1 MKKSAKFEMFIET
14 KAYIDKY
21 HSGNPMDFVT
31 NIYIF
36 YYLSG
41 RFPSASMR
49 DCCALVEALRTH
61 YMCEFSDME
70 DLSCDD
76 DELPFN

>member
-14 KAYIDKY
+14 KAYIDKF
-21 HSGNPMDFVT
+21 HSSNPMDFVT

-70 DLSCDD
+70 DLSYDD

>member
-1 MKKSAKFEMFIET
+1 MKKSTKFEMFIET
-14 KAYIDKY
+14 KAYIDKF
-21 HSGNPMDFVT
+21 HSSNPMDFVT

-61 YMCEFSDME
+61 YMCEFSDIE
-70 DLSCDD
+70 DLSSDV
-76 DELPFN
+76 EALPFN

>member
-1 MKKSAKFEMFIET
+1 MKKSTKFEMFIET
-14 KAYIDKY
+14 KAYIDKF
-21 HSGNPMDFVT
+21 HSSNPMDFVT

-49 DCCALVEALRTH
+49 DCCALVEGLRTH

-70 DLSCDD
+70 VLSRD

>member
-1 MKKSAKFEMFIET
+1 MKKSIRLEMFIET
-14 KAYIDKY
+14 KAYIDKH

-61 YMCEFSDME
+61 YMCVFSDME

-76 DELPFN
+76 AELPFN